1 MTILSNGVI
10 NTRLQKSSKIT
21 ILLLWGIF
29 AKMRYEEARD
39 SLKKLGQ
46 TILSPLLVLLHKAGV
61 TPNLITWVGFLLL
74 LPAVYFLTVG
84 RFVPAALIIIFASL
98 FDMLDGALA
107 RKMGKITKFG
117 GFLDSTIDRFSEG
130 VLYLGILTYYSG
142 TNNSNGIILSYLTLL
157 FSFLVSY
164 IRARA
169 SGLKID
175 CEIGIFTRP
184 ERLIALII
192 GLLIN
197 RVIEIMILI
206 SFFSFIT
213 VIQRMW
219 LVYKEA
225 KKLDK

>member
-1 MTILSNGVI
+1 MGYKEVRDTLK
-10 NTRLQKSSKIT
+10 NTSQK
-21 ILLLWGIF
+21 LL
-29 AKMRYEEARD
+29 A
-39 SLKKLGQ
+39 
-46 TILSPLLVLLHKAGV
+46 PLLVLLNKTGV
-61 TPNLITWVGFLLL
+61 TPNIITWVGFLLL
-74 LPAVYFLTVG
+74 LPAVFMLAKGKFLT
-84 RFVPAALIIIFASL
+84 AALIIIFASL

-107 RKMGKITKFG
+107 RKTGQKTKFG
-117 GFLDSTIDRFSEG
+117 GFLDSTVDRFSEG
-130 VLYLGILTYYSG
+130 VLYLGLLIYYSG
-142 TNNSNGIILSYLTLL
+142 INDTNGIILSYLTLF

-175 CEIGIFTRP
+175 CEIGLFTRP

-197 RVIEIMILI
+197 RVFEIMILI
-206 SFFSFIT
+206 TAAAFIT

-225 KKLDK
+225 AKLDKIKK